1 MLILGIESSCDETA
15 AAVLEDGLH
24 IRSSVIASQVATH
37 RKYGGVVPELAAREH
52 VMSIAPIV
60 RQAFEE
66 AKIGY
71 QAIDAIAVTYGPGL
85 VGSLLVGISY
95 AKSMAMS
102 LKKPLIPVNHIE
114 GHIYAAL
121 MERAAGSTSDNP
133 DNPPL
138 PAIALVVSGGHTSL
152 FLVERHRSGTGFQYQ
167 LIGRTRDDAAGE
179 AYDKVAKL
187 LGLGYPGGPIIDRL
201 SRFGNPKAVPFTKT
215 KISDR
220 SLDFSFSGIK
230 TAVLRYVQKNSI
242 QPLDP
247 RALHSEHDVPSIM
260 LDLVASFQRTVVGIL
275 VRSLEKA
282 VPVFRPQSVLLSGG
296 VAANTELRAA
306 TQSFCKKNG
315 LEAFIPP
322 PRLTTDNAAMIAAA
336 GYDHFRRHEY
346 AGMDLNADAS
356 LQLARKQAE
365 ITSL

>member
-15 AAVLEDGLH
+15 AAVLEDGFR

-71 QAIDAIAVTYGPGL
+71 RDINAIAVTYGPGL

-121 MERAAGSTSDNP
+121 MEKAAGASSDFTTV
-133 DNPPL
+133 PPR
-138 PAIALVVSGGHTSL
+138 PALALVVSGGHTSL
-152 FLVERHRSGTGFQYQ
+152 FLVEQHPTGVGFHYE

-201 SRFGNPKAVPFTKT
+201 SKFGNPKAVPFTKT

-230 TAVLRYVQKNSI
+230 TAVLRYVQKNDL
-242 QPLDP
+242 QPLDM
-247 RALHSEHDVPSIM
+247 LIEHNERDVPPIM

-275 VRSLEKA
+275 TRSLEKA
-282 VPVFRPQSVLLSGG
+282 TPLFHPKAVLLSGG
-296 VAANTELRAA
+296 VAANSELRAA
-306 TQSFCKKNG
+306 TQSFCGANG

-322 PRLTTDNAAMIAAA
+322 HRLTTDNAAMIAAA
-336 GYDHFRRHEY
+336 GYDHFRRNEF
-346 AGMDLNADAS
+346 AGLDLNADAS
-356 LQLARKQAE
+356 LQLARK
-365 ITSL
+365 SPHLNW